1 MNARVPQSMLNA
13 AQALNQISRQWDGD
27 IVRQLTDYIAIPAKS
42 PMFDAEWAQHGYLD
56 TVVRNAADWVAAQK
70 VDGLTL
76 EIMRLEGRTPVLFF
90 EVPASRGDVR
100 RAGPP
105 QASTAPSGLS
115 AAAPILPAQDW
126 TAQRDVASGI
136 GLSSEP
142 REAGSVGATST
153 VLMYGHLD
161 KQPEFTGW
169 RNDLGPWTPKY
180 EDGKLYGRGGAD
192 DGYAVYA
199 SIAAIQALKAQGVAH
214 PRIVGLIEASE
225 ESGSPD
231 LLPYIDA
238 LRAAGPTQT
247 AGRVGGRLGDV
258 ALVICL
264 DSGAGNYDQLW
275 LTSSLRGMASG
286 VLKVEILTEG
296 VHSGDASGLVPS
308 SFRIMRQV
316 LDRLEDSATGRLLP
330 ASFHCQVP
338 ADRLVQARATAAILG
353 DEIHKRFPWAHYDC
367 GGSTTFALPVTTDP
381 VQALLNRTW
390 SPTLSV
396 TGAEGFPDFKN
407 AGNVL
412 RPYTAFK
419 LSLRLPPLVE
429 AESAVQ
435 ELKTL
440 LEDNAPYQARVT
452 FEGAGSATGWN
463 APSTAPWFEQ
473 ALNEA
478 SQAHFGASCGHIG
491 QGGTIPLM
499 NLLSKGFP
507 QAQMMVCG
515 VLGPRSNAHGPNE
528 FLHVPY
534 AKRLTAAVA
543 HVMAQLP

>member
-1 MNARVPQSMLNA
+1 MNARVPASVLNA
-13 AQALNQISRQWDGD
+13 TDALTQVSRAWDEDLVG
-27 IVRQLTDYIAIPAKS
+27 QLTNYIAIPAKS
-42 PMFDAEWAQHGYLD
+42 PSFDKDWAANGYLE
-56 TVVRNAADWVAAQK
+56 TVLRNAATWVEAQK
-70 VDGLTL
+70 VEGLTL
-76 EIMRLEGRTPVLFF
+76 EIVRMEGRTPVMFF
-90 EVPASRGDVR
+90 EV
-100 RAGPP
+100 
-105 QASTAPSGLS
+105 
-115 AAAPILPAQDW
+115 AA
-126 TAQRDVASGI
+126 TGTDVA
-136 GLSSEP
+136 E
-142 REAGSVGATST
+142 T

-161 KQPEFTGW
+161 KQPEFNGW

-180 EDGKLYGRGGAD
+180 EDGKLFGRGSAD

-199 SIAAIQALKAQGVAH
+199 SITAIQALKAQNAPH
-214 PRIVGLIEASE
+214 PRIVGLIETCE
-225 ESGSPD
+225 ESGSYD
-231 LLPYIDA
+231 LLPYVDA
-238 LRAAGPTQT
+238 LRP
-247 AGRVGGRLGDV
+247 RLGDV

-286 VLKVEILTEG
+286 VLKVEVLTEG

-330 ASFHCQVP
+330 ASFHCEVP
-338 ADRLVQARATAAILG
+338 ADRLAQARATAAILG
-353 DEIHKRFPWAHYDC
+353 DEIYKRFPWAHYDC
-367 GGSTTFALPVTTDP
+367 DGATAFALPTTKEP

-396 TGAEGFPDFKN
+396 TGAEGFPELKN

-419 LSLRLPPLVE
+419 LSLRLPPLVDAPE
-429 AESAVQ
+429 AVQ
-435 ELKTL
+435 KLKAL
-440 LEDNAPYQARVT
+440 LEDNAPYQAKVT
-452 FEGAGSATGWN
+452 FHAEGAATGWN

-478 SQAHFGASCGHIG
+478 SGAHFGAPCGYIG

-499 NLLSKGFP
+499 NMLSKGFP
-507 QAQMMVCG
+507 KAQMMVCG
-515 VLGPRSNAHGPNE
+515 VLGPKSNAHGPNE

-534 AKRLTAAVA
+534 AKKLTAAVA
-543 HVMAQLP
+543 HVISRFAQSGAAVG